1 VLHGRKQPF
10 THNHTQH
17 RSGMLAAYENGRH
30 SSTVFV
36 REPGGITVIRALT
49 IYPEDASRGQFLDAL
64 AQQKHITLVADCVYG
79 DDAMQKIQTLRP
91 DVVFASMEA
100 PGLTQLAA
108 LLWPGFTKRPYLVV
122 ISDCE
127 RYAVE
132 AFTMNAI
139 DYLLT
144 PVTPARLEITAQRL
158 RQKIEQDQR
167 LDRRLDLDTLV
178 RYLQESVEKVQPKR
192 QDERVSVN
200 FGGRFRFLNM
210 DYIRYLLAD
219 ADYTD
224 IHMTTGEVFH
234 STSRISEMSSKLPSG
249 RFLRIRRSTIV
260 NIEHVREVRAYKDK
274 HEVVMDDGMVFK
286 PGSTY
291 KSKIRA
297 ALVRGA
303 VHESKG
309 HSILTEYPAQ
319 A

>member
-1 VLHGRKQPF
+1 
-10 THNHTQH
+10 
-17 RSGMLAAYENGRH
+17 M
-30 SSTVFV
+30 
-36 REPGGITVIRALT
+36 IRALV
-49 IYPEDASRGQFLDAL
+49 IYPDNKARDQFLISL
-64 AQQKHITLVADCVYG
+64 AQENIKLVADCVYG
-79 DDAMQKIQTLRP
+79 DDAMRKIESLRP
-91 DVVFASMEA
+91 DVVFASAEA
-100 PGLTQLAA
+100 TGLPSLTA
-108 LLWPGFTKRPYLVV
+108 LTWQGFTKRPYLVV

-132 AFTMNAI
+132 AFAINAV

-144 PVTPARLEITAQRL
+144 PITQERLKVTVHKL

-167 LDRRLDLDTLV
+167 IDRRLDLDTLV
-178 RYLQESVEKVQPKR
+178 RYLQECVEKAPPKR

-224 IHMTTGEVFH
+224 VHMTTGEVFH
-234 STSRISEMSSKLPSG
+234 STSRISEMSTKLPAD

-260 NIEHVREVRAYKDK
+260 NIKCVREVRAYKDK
-274 HEVVMDDGMVFK
+274 HEVVMDDGITFR

-297 ALVRGA
+297 ALVNGA
-303 VHESKG
+303 VHEHKSRV
-309 HSILTEYPAQ
+309 HLPEYA